1 MSYTELTIKI
11 PGRFLPSIVS
21 LLGRPGQSEAMTTFL
36 LKMIDAC
43 RRATAL
49 LQSFKVTNS
58 TFFSCW
64 RYTFYDEEKVSI
76 NYIFLL

>member
-43 RRATAL
+43 RRAAAL
-49 LQSFKVTNS
+49 LQASRLPTRLSFRVGDIPFTMK
-58 TFFSCW
+58 
-64 RYTFYDEEKVSI
+64 KK
-76 NYIFLL
+76 LA